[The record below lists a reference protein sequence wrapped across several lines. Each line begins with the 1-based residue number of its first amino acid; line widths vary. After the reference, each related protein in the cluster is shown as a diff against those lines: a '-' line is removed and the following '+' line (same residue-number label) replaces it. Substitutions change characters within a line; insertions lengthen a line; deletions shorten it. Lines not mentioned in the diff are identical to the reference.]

1 MSEETE
7 VSTDEEE
14 EEIEVR
20 TDEEKAKMYKAMLDG
35 ANVITSVL
43 DANNEFYND
52 KTNAEK
58 QERVLRSAGY
68 LEYGKALGDWGSE
81 DFSAID
87 SAVAAAK
94 AYTP

>member
-1 MSEETE
+1 MSEEA
-7 VSTDEEE
+7 
-14 EEIEVR
+14 R
-20 TDEEKAKMYKAMLDG
+20 TDAEKAQMYQAMLDG

-43 DANNEFYND
+43 DANNEYGND
-52 KTNAEK
+52 LTGVEK
-58 QERVLRSAGY
+58 QQKVLRSAGY

>member
-1 MSEETE
+1 MSEET
-7 VSTDEEE
+7 VA
-14 EEIEVR
+14 R
-20 TDEEKAKMYKAMLDG
+20 TDEEKAQMYQAMLDG

-43 DANNEFYND
+43 ASDNEFYND

-68 LEYGKALGDWGSE
+68 LEYGKALSDWGSE

-87 SAVAAAK
+87 SAVTAAK

>member
-1 MSEETE
+1 MS
-7 VSTDEEE
+7 
-14 EEIEVR
+14 EVR
-20 TDEEKAKMYKAMLDG
+20 TDEEKAQMYQAMLDG

-43 DANNEFYND
+43 DSSNEYGND
-52 KTNAEK
+52 LTNTEK
-58 QERVLRSAGY
+58 QAKVLRSSGY

>member
-1 MSEETE
+1 MSEEAVE
-7 VSTDEEE
+7 
-14 EEIEVR
+14 R
-20 TDEEKAKMYKAMLDG
+20 TDEEKAQMYKAMLDG
-35 ANVITSVL
+35 ANVITCVL
-43 DANNEFYND
+43 ASDNEFGNVL
-52 KTNAEK
+52 TGAEK

>member
-1 MSEETE
+1 MS
-7 VSTDEEE
+7 
-14 EEIEVR
+14 EVR
-20 TDEEKAKMYKAMLDG
+20 TDAEKAQMYQAMLDG

-52 KTNAEK
+52 MTNAEK

-68 LEYGKALGDWGSE
+68 LEHGVALTDWGSE
-81 DFSAID
+81 DFTAINAAISA
-87 SAVAAAK
+87 AN

>member
-1 MSEETE
+1 MSEET
-7 VSTDEEE
+7 VG
-14 EEIEVR
+14 R
-20 TDEEKAKMYKAMLDG
+20 TDEEKAQMYQAMLDSV
-35 ANVITSVL
+35 NVIESVL
-43 DANNEFYND
+43 DSSNEYGND
-52 KTNAEK
+52 LTNVEK
-58 QERVLRSAGY
+58 QEKILRSSGY

>member
-1 MSEETE
+1 MA
-7 VSTDEEE
+7 DEA
-14 EEIEVR
+14 R
-20 TDEEKAKMYKAMLDG
+20 TDEEKAKMYQAMLDG

-43 DANNEFYND
+43 DSSNEYGND
-52 KTNAEK
+52 LTNTEK
-58 QERVLRSAGY
+58 QAKVLRSSGY

-87 SAVAAAK
+87 SAVTAAK

>member
-1 MSEETE
+1 MSEEA
-7 VSTDEEE
+7 
-14 EEIEVR
+14 R
-20 TDEEKAKMYKAMLDG
+20 TDEEKAQMYAAMLDSV
-35 ANVITSVL
+35 NVIESVL
-43 DANNEFYND
+43 DSSNEYGND
-52 KTNAEK
+52 LTNVEK
-58 QERVLRSAGY
+58 QEKILRSAGY

>member
-1 MSEETE
+1 MSEEA
-7 VSTDEEE
+7 
-14 EEIEVR
+14 R
-20 TDEEKAKMYKAMLDG
+20 TDEEKAKMYQAKLDG

-43 DANNEFYND
+43 DADNEYGND
-52 KTNAEK
+52 LTGAEK
-58 QERVLRSAGY
+58 QQKVLRSAGY

-94 AYTP
+94 AYKP

>member
-1 MSEETE
+1 MSEEA
-7 VSTDEEE
+7 S
-14 EEIEVR
+14 
-20 TDEEKAKMYKAMLDG
+20 TDEEKAQMYKAMLDG

-43 DANNEFYND
+43 DANNEYGND
-52 KTNAEK
+52 LTNKDK

-94 AYTP
+94 AYKP

>member
-1 MSEETE
+1 MSEDAVE
-7 VSTDEEE
+7 
-14 EEIEVR
+14 R
-20 TDEEKAKMYKAMLDG
+20 TDEEKAQMYQAMLDG

-43 DANNEFYND
+43 DADNEYGND
-52 KTNAEK
+52 LTNAEK
-58 QERVLRSAGY
+58 QAKVLRSAGY

>member
-1 MSEETE
+1 MSEEA
-7 VSTDEEE
+7 
-14 EEIEVR
+14 R
-20 TDEEKAKMYKAMLDG
+20 TDEEKAQMYQAMLDG

-43 DANNEFYND
+43 DSGNEYGND
-52 KTNAEK
+52 LTNVEK
-58 QERVLRSAGY
+58 QAKVLRSAGY

-81 DFSAID
+81 DFTAID

>member
-1 MSEETE
+1 MSEEA
-7 VSTDEEE
+7 
-14 EEIEVR
+14 R
-20 TDEEKAKMYKAMLDG
+20 TDEEKAKMYQAMLNG

-43 DANNEFYND
+43 DANNDFGND
-52 KTNAEK
+52 LTGAEK

-68 LEYGKALGDWGSE
+68 LEYGKAFGDWGSE

-94 AYTP
+94 AYSP

>member
-1 MSEETE
+1 MS
-7 VSTDEEE
+7 D
-14 EEIEVR
+14 EVR
-20 TDEEKAKMYKAMLDG
+20 TDEEKAQMYSAMLGG

-52 KTNAEK
+52 MTNAEK
-58 QERVLRSAGY
+58 KEKVMRSAGY
-68 LEYGKALGDWGSE
+68 LEFGVALKDWGSE
-81 DFSAID
+81 DFTDIN